1 MSPLLLAAAGCG
13 AALAGGVFMIAYA
26 LTAPAPGPDLDGRP
40 LGGPPGWRRAWW
52 QLRDLG
58 RDVHGPRLHADDTAG
73 QTGGG
78 SGGAGAGVWAWR
90 WPSALGGGLL
100 VWLLSGWPVAGLI
113 VAACV
118 AGSPILAAAGRAGTR
133 AIDRAEAIE
142 EWTRRLADVLATGA
156 GLEQAIT
163 VSVATVPA
171 AVVSPVEALSS
182 RVAARWPV
190 ETALRAFAD
199 DLDDPAGDLV
209 TAALILATR
218 RRGPGL
224 ASVLT
229 GVADSLAEDVAM
241 RRRVDAERAKP
252 RTTARAVTV
261 ITLAVLGAVSL
272 NTTYLRPYGTGLGQL
287 VLAALSAAFAA
298 SLVWMHALGRGQRAP
313 RLFTGP
319 RPGTSTAEASTSTG
333 QGSIR

>member
-1 MSPLLLAAAGCG
+1 
-13 AALAGGVFMIAYA
+13 
-26 LTAPAPGPDLDGRP
+26 
-40 LGGPPGWRRAWW
+40 
-52 QLRDLG
+52 
-58 RDVHGPRLHADDTAG
+58 
-73 QTGGG
+73 
-78 SGGAGAGVWAWR
+78 
-90 WPSALGGGLL
+90 LGGGLV

-113 VAACV
+113 VAVVV
-118 AGSPILAAAGRAGTR
+118 AGVPVLVAAGRAGTR
-133 AIDRAEAIE
+133 AIERAEAIG
-142 EWTRRLADVLATGA
+142 EWTRRLADVLATGV

-163 VSVATVPA
+163 VSVATAPV
-171 AVVSPVEALSS
+171 AVVSSVEALSA

-190 ETALRAFAD
+190 EVALRAFAD

-252 RTTARAVTV
+252 RTTARTVTV
-261 ITLAVLGAVSL
+261 ITLGVLGVVSL

-287 VLAALSAAFAA
+287 VLALLSAAFAA
-298 SLVWMHALGRGQRAP
+298 SLIWMNALGRGQRAP

-319 RPGTSTAEASTSTG
+319 RPDTATGQASTWTG
-333 QGSIR
+333 EGSLR